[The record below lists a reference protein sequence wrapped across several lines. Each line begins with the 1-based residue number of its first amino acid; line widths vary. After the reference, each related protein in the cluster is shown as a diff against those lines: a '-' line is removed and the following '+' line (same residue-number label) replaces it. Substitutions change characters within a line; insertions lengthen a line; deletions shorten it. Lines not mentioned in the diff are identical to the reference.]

1 MLAHTIRHVTKMTTR
16 FINAF
21 LNYYFFFFYIRHGC
35 RDKRQQQAIEQYS
48 TTLLLEA
55 NRRDII

>member
-21 LNYYFFFFYIRHGC
+21 LNYYFFFTSDTGVGIK
-35 RDKRQQQAIEQYS
+35 DN
-48 TTLLLEA
+48 
-55 NRRDII
+55 NRL